1 MQLGYIWKT
10 DFKEYLIKSQLR
22 SCHPQSAV
30 RRLGSK
36 LCLSGAVLRKLHRP
50 PVCLQGPGGPSD
62 LEVYMLL
69 PGKELWIFN
78 DNSISAPLEVTHT

>member
-36 LCLSGAVLRKLHRP
+36 LCLSGAALRKLHRP
-50 PVCLQGPGGPSD
+50 PVCLQGPGGAFRFRGLHAAAGKTALD
-62 LEVYMLL
+62 L
-69 PGKELWIFN
+69 
-78 DNSISAPLEVTHT
+78 